1 MKIELKEKSEKQIN
15 LEKVKKEKSAQLK
28 QI

>member
-28 QI
+28 QK

>member
-15 LEKVKKEKSAQLK
+15 LEKVKKEKSALLK
-28 QI
+28 QK